1 VPFLA
6 SALTFDALLAAVP
19 FLLLLLVGL
28 TALAQAMAGA
38 AALGTGPVDP
48 NELFHRFLPPH
59 ETAAGAD
66 PFAVIERI
74 LTRITERRSQI
85 SLVAVPAFVWFST
98 RLFAGVRTA
107 LNEIYDVSVRP
118 SRPRHPVIAYLR
130 GKLRDA
136 GMVLATLLLFLGNT
150 AVTASLAYGESRGA
164 LVAPHLRFWVT
175 WLGRLMGEGLAFAF
189 QLVLFYVVYRYASL
203 RRIPGRIA
211 LIASVFSAV
220 CFEIAKRL
228 YGLYLAHIA
237 SFESMS
243 GDGQVGA
250 VVLFVLWVYYT
261 AIVFLVGGVVAEM
274 WDLRT
279 MQTQQRGRL
288 D

>member
-1 VPFLA
+1 
-6 SALTFDALLAAVP
+6 
-19 FLLLLLVGL
+19 
-28 TALAQAMAGA
+28 
-38 AALGTGPVDP
+38 
-48 NELFHRFLPPH
+48 
-59 ETAAGAD
+59 
-66 PFAVIERI
+66 
-74 LTRITERRSQI
+74 
-85 SLVAVPAFVWFST
+85 VAVPAFVWFST

-118 SRPRHPVIAYLR
+118 SRPRHPIIAYLR

-150 AVTASLAYGESRGA
+150 AVTAGLAYGESRGA
-164 LVAPHLRFWVT
+164 LVAPHLRFWVN
-175 WLGRLMGEGLAFAF
+175 WLGRLTGEGLAFAF
-189 QLVLFYVVYRYASL
+189 QVVLFYVVYRYASL

>member
-1 VPFLA
+1 
-6 SALTFDALLAAVP
+6 VP
-19 FLLLLLVGL
+19 FLLLLVVGL
-28 TALAQAMAGA
+28 TELAQATAGGA
-38 AALGTGPVDP
+38 SIGGGPVDP
-48 NELFHRFLPPH
+48 NQLFHRFLPPH
-59 ETAAGAD
+59 DTTPGAD
-66 PFAVIERI
+66 PFAIIERI
-74 LTRITERRSQI
+74 LTRITQRRGQV

-107 LNEIYDVSVRP
+107 LNEIYDVFVRP

-150 AVTASLAYGESRGA
+150 AVIAGLVYLESRGA
-164 LVAPHLRFWVT
+164 LVAAPLRFWVT
-175 WLGRLMGEGLAFAF
+175 WLGRLTGEGLAFAF
-189 QLVLFYVVYRYASL
+189 QIVLFYVVYRFASL
-203 RRIPGRIA
+203 RRIPGRLA

-220 CFEIAKRL
+220 FFEVAKRL
-228 YGLYLAHIA
+228 YGLYLTHIA
-237 SFESMS
+237 SFESVS
-243 GDGQVGA
+243 GDAQVGA

-261 AIVFLVGGVVAEM
+261 AIVFLLGGVVAEM

>member
-1 VPFLA
+1 
-6 SALTFDALLAAVP
+6 VP

-28 TALAQAMAGA
+28 TALAQALAAG
-38 AALGTGPVDP
+38 ALGTGPVDP
-48 NELFHRFLPPH
+48 SYLFHRFLPPH
-59 ETAAGAD
+59 DTSAGAD
-66 PFAVIERI
+66 PFAIIERI
-74 LTRITERRSQI
+74 LSGITEKRAQI
-85 SLVAVPAFVWFST
+85 SLFAVPAFVWFST

-118 SRPRHPVIAYLR
+118 SRPRHPLIAYLH

-150 AVTASLAYGESRGA
+150 AVTAGLAYLESRGA
-164 LVAPHLRFWVT
+164 EVAPHLRFWVT
-175 WLGRLMGEGLAFAF
+175 SLGRFVGEGLAFGF
-189 QLVLFYVVYRYASL
+189 QFVLFYVVYRYASL

-211 LIASVFSAV
+211 VIASAFSAV
-220 CFEIAKRL
+220 FFEVAKRL
-228 YGLYLAHIA
+228 YGLYLTHIA
-237 SFESMS
+237 SLERIP
-243 GDGQVGA
+243 GGGQVGA

-261 AIVFLVGGVVAEM
+261 AIVFLVGGVVAET
-274 WDLRT
+274 WELRT

>member
-1 VPFLA
+1 MPF
-6 SALTFDALLAAVP
+6 F
-19 FLLLLLVGL
+19 LLLLVGL
-28 TALAQAMAGA
+28 TALAQAVAGGA
-38 AALGTGPVDP
+38 AFGGGAGDP
-48 NELFHRFLPPH
+48 TQLFHRFLPPH
-59 ETAAGAD
+59 DTTPGAD
-66 PFAVIERI
+66 PFAVIERV
-74 LTRITERRSQI
+74 LTRITERRGQV
-85 SLVAVPAFVWFST
+85 SLVAIPAFVWFST

-118 SRPRHPVIAYLR
+118 TRPMHPVVAYLQS
-130 GKLRDA
+130 KSRDA
-136 GMVLATLLLFLGNT
+136 GMVLATLLLFLVNT
-150 AVTASLAYGESRGA
+150 ALIAGLAYLESRGA
-164 LVAPHLRFWVT
+164 EVAPQFRFWVS
-175 WLGRLMGEGLAFAF
+175 WLGRLLGEALAFAF

-220 CFEIAKRL
+220 FFEVAKRL
-228 YGLYLAHIA
+228 YGLYLAHLA
-237 SFESMS
+237 SLEGVS

-261 AIVFLVGGVVAEM
+261 AIVFLLGGVVAET